1 MIDKIIDT
9 FREESY
15 ELLSQLEQ
23 LLLDLESSPEDKEI
37 ISAVFR
43 VMHTIK
49 GSAAMFGF
57 EQISSLAH
65 EVEFVLDSLREGK
78 ISVSKE
84 LIDLT
89 LAARDLLRALLDTGE
104 QNAKEFS
111 RDVESLVEK
120 SRLLLPS
127 KEPTEK
133 KEVKQEEK
141 RTASDSENTYRIR
154 FTPHSE
160 IFLQGTRPLL
170 LLKELT
176 DSGEYSCIGFT
187 EKIPP
192 LSELDPEK
200 CYVSWEIILTTGLD
214 SNAVHDIFIFVE
226 SNSTVKIATITDFSN
241 LLSNIEDKRLGE
253 ILIDKGVIKKET
265 LESAL
270 KEQKKIGEVLLEG
283 KLVTSQELKAALEE
297 QQHARKLKEK
307 RENLISASSIRVNSE
322 KLDDLVD
329 LVGELVT
336 IQARLSQTSL
346 TLGDS
351 ALTSLSEQIESLTAE
366 LRDIS
371 MGMRMLPIG
380 STFNKFNRLVRDLS
394 AGLGKEV
401 VMITEGAETELDKTV
416 IERLNDPLVHLI
428 RNCIDHGLE
437 MPEERAKA
445 GKPKKGTVTLSAV
458 HSGGTVHIT
467 IADDGAGL
475 DVNRIK
481 EKALSKGLIS
491 AEDNLTDSQIHQL
504 IFAPGFSTAVN
515 VTSVSGRGVGM
526 DVVKKEI
533 EALRGSVNVSSKS
546 GAGTKV
552 TLSLP
557 LTLAIIEGLLTKI
570 GEDHYVI
577 PLSSVEECVELI
589 ESEDKKDVG
598 KSIINVRGQALPF
611 VRVKN
616 IFGIK
621 TPAPPIEQIVI
632 VRTRDQRIGIVVD
645 QVIGDYQTVIKSLG
659 SFYKEA
665 EGISGA
671 TILGDGSVALI
682 LDINRVAELVKREE
696 DKVHGR
702 RR

>member
-1 MIDKIIDT
+1 M
-9 FREESY
+9 
-15 ELLSQLEQ
+15 EQ

-120 SRLLLPS
+120 SRLLLPN

-133 KEVKQEEK
+133 KEIKQEEK
-141 RTASDSENTYRIR
+141 RTAPDSENTYRIR

-176 DSGEYSCIGFT
+176 DAGEYSCIGFT

>member
-682 LDINRVAELVKREE
+682 LDINRIAELVKREE